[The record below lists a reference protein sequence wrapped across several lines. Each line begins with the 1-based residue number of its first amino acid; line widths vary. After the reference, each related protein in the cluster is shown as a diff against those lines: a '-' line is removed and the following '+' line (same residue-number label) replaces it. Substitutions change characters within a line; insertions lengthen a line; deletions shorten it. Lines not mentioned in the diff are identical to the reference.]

1 MFIFKVSRKPFITTA
16 VVINVFFCDKGQRR
30 GACVPV
36 LVFVCVCVCVC
47 VRATSICDREK
58 SHSFFLI
65 FVCVCACNRE
75 GTSQHK
81 FVSGWE
87 IVVIKAFD
95 SVKYKMIQTG
105 ERTLFC
111 VRVMEKT
118 STGFCCGSRAVIPLR
133 LEVTMGKTCALEVLA
148 EALSE
153 TDIKHVILR
162 INPKAITAAQM
173 FGNLDP
179 TTGDWTMTV
188 SAGGL
193 Y

>member
-1 MFIFKVSRKPFITTA
+1 
-16 VVINVFFCDKGQRR
+16 
-30 GACVPV
+30 
-36 LVFVCVCVCVC
+36 
-47 VRATSICDREK
+47 
-58 SHSFFLI
+58 
-65 FVCVCACNRE
+65 
-75 GTSQHK
+75 
-81 FVSGWE
+81 
-87 IVVIKAFD
+87 
-95 SVKYKMIQTG
+95 
-105 ERTLFC
+105 
-111 VRVMEKT
+111 MEKT

-162 INPKAITAAQM
+162 INPKPITAAQM

-193 Y
+193 YYRYHIKHGLALGKGLKSVRYQEFTKKRNQSQKRKEKKRKEIEKKEEDVVDELANQFNATMNISSKRRRIDDV